1 MDTKKEIQKMFLLEL
16 LELYKTMPVLWKKIP
31 PNPLTEDIVAESL
44 SLLCKTGDGLAHAY
58 VRLDIHEREITDIEI
73 LQSFIHLR
81 YVDVSKNALRDI
93 SPLSALT
100 HMLTLKADENLL
112 TTAKLDEMPFLQ
124 VASFS
129 HNRITTTEGINHP
142 LLEHLNLNNNRIKE
156 VTGLDATKLT
166 RLHTLELR
174 GNKLESTDGI
184 YLPCIK
190 NLFLAANVIRRIEG
204 MSRLTGLTTLH
215 LRDNQLESLE
225 GFSDSQKLLQYINL
239 RNNLVTSVKEPAK
252 MKVLPMLRALVLS
265 GNPCAEQDDYRLETL
280 IGIRT
285 LERLDKD
292 EYTDEERT
300 EAEEIAEQRRIEEE
314 ERAAL
319 ELQIMHD
326 LASMPSMGMEEEEY
340 EAYKSSVRSESTG
353 IRLSNQT
360 DLNEAEAEG
369 ANSEAEESAPLAA
382 EDQ

>member
-1 MDTKKEIQKMFLLEL
+1 MSEEEEIVSGEGEEEETRQVGEDDGEDDDEDLLNGDE
-16 LELYKTMPVLWKKIP
+16 EEHVEAEEEEKIP
-31 PNPLTEDIVAESL
+31 PNPLTEDLVAESL

-58 VRLDIHEREITDIEI
+58 VRLDVHERDITDIEI
-73 LQSFIHLR
+73 LQNFIHLR
-81 YVDVSKNALRDI
+81 YVDISKNSLKDI
-93 SPLSALT
+93 TPLSALT

-129 HNRITTTEGINHP
+129 HNRIVTTEGINHP
-142 LLEHLNLNNNRIKE
+142 LLEHLNLNNNKIKE
-156 VTGLDATKLT
+156 VTGLDPTKLT

-184 YLPCIK
+184 YLSCIK

-215 LRDNQLESLE
+215 LRDNQLENLE
-225 GFSDSQKLLQYINL
+225 GFSDCQKALQYLNL
-239 RNNLVTSVKEPAK
+239 RNNLVTSVKESSK
-252 MKVLPMLRALVLS
+252 IKVLPMLRALVLS

-314 ERAAL
+314 ERA
-319 ELQIMHD
+319 
-326 LASMPSMGMEEEEY
+326 
-340 EAYKSSVRSESTG
+340 
-353 IRLSNQT
+353 
-360 DLNEAEAEG
+360 NEAEADAEG
-369 ANSEAEESAPLAA
+369 EGGTVSDA
-382 EDQ
+382 EDRASTQPEA